1 MTKRSESASGLDS
14 AKTVSFSRFSPHT
27 ATRVESEEMAEAFGR
42 VFATSPWYE
51 WKKCRV
57 AGCSAHWGV
66 EHRKVLEA
74 LRYLHC
80 GEPVVDYWPRDAV
93 LYDLYHEIGAVTSCW
108 VARERKRVIGFSW
121 GYPIPVS
128 ELSRKVGIRLEEPI
142 RLLFSSSSQV
152 AYQDELGVLSS
163 YRGTGVARKLFSL
176 RLDDFIKQCLE
187 IGVVRTRALPEPSVT
202 YLWFTEKLGYR
213 ELARYPGDDGR
224 VILGQR
230 LDEVKKL
237 LSGK

>member
-1 MTKRSESASGLDS
+1 MTNRSERASVLDS

-42 VFATSPWYE
+42 AFATSPWYE

-57 AGCSAHWGV
+57 APCRAHWGI
-66 EHRKVLEA
+66 EHRKELEA
-74 LRYLHC
+74 LQYLHC
-80 GEPVVDYWPRDAV
+80 GEPVVDFWPRDAV
-93 LYDLYHEIGAVTSCW
+93 LYDLYHEIGADTSCW

-121 GYPIPVS
+121 GYPISVP
-128 ELSRKVGIRLEEPI
+128 ELSQKAGIRLEGPVG
-142 RLLFSSSSQV
+142 LLFGSHSRV

-163 YRGTGVARKLFSL
+163 YRGTGVARELFSL
-176 RLDDFIKQCLE
+176 RLDDFLKQGLE
-187 IGVVRTRALPEPSVT
+187 IGIVRTRALPESSVT

-237 LSGK
+237 LSSK